1 MPSSAYRKPSLD
13 CGVPV
18 DHVVTDVAGSM
29 ARATTVGD
37 ACQLALDALSDHTDA
52 MSTVVLRMQDHLRC
66 VAASGSWQ
74 VFSKFPF
81 GAGIVGRVFASGVTA
96 IVTDVIADAD
106 YIPFGPPAEVEIC
119 VPILDDDGQP
129 IGVLNV
135 EFMTLVDVDAWRDV
149 LEAIAER
156 IGRRIYELAGTP
168 AESRNEKL
176 VRHGLILTTAATENE
191 LAAYSLH
198 AARDVTGLS
207 SAVLVLATADGYEV
221 IIDQENP
228 TPLEKR
234 IASVPMDDVIVL
246 VRRSHDYGASYS
258 LGDPA
263 HYHTAGFEA
272 LTAIGIRTLI
282 AVPVGAHSPLGGV
295 LLLAD
300 ERATRPDPETIALIG
315 LLAAQAWSSRERIR
329 MLAHLHERALSDPL
343 TGLRHQG
350 SFGESL
356 AQAAPGH
363 AAVFA
368 IDIDG
373 FKAINDTYGH
383 QAGDRALVALAQALS
398 TALRSQDELYRIG
411 GDEFAA
417 IVEVQQPDEA
427 LGVAERLVVAARAVG
442 HTISVGVAI
451 RRDSELA
458 SETLSRADGALYVAK
473 RSGRD
478 SARLSP

>member
-1 MPSSAYRKPSLD
+1 
-13 CGVPV
+13 
-18 DHVVTDVAGSM
+18 M
-29 ARATTVGD
+29 ARAATVGD
-37 ACQLALDALSDHTDA
+37 ACQLALDTLSDHTDA
-52 MSTVVLRMQDHLRC
+52 MTAIVLRVQDHLRC
-66 VAASGSWQ
+66 IGAAGSWQ
-74 VFSKFPF
+74 VFSNFPI
-81 GAGIVGRVFASGVTA
+81 GAGIVGRVFDSGITA
-96 IVTDVIADAD
+96 VVTDVTSDPD
-106 YIPFGPPAEVEIC
+106 YIALGPTVEVEIC
-119 VPILDDDGQP
+119 VPIMDEGGKP
-129 IGVLNV
+129 IGAFNV
-135 EFMTLVDVDAWRDV
+135 EFTTAVEVDGWRAA
-149 LEAIAER
+149 LEAIAEQ
-156 IGRRIYELAGTP
+156 IGRRIVDLSGTP
-168 AESRNEKL
+168 TESRNEKL
-176 VRHGLILTTAATENE
+176 VRHGLVLTTAATEAA

-198 AARDVTGLS
+198 AARDVSGLS

-221 IIDQENP
+221 ITDEQSL
-228 TPLEKR
+228 TPLEQR
-234 IASVPMDDVIVL
+234 IARVPIEDVAVL
-246 VRRSHDYGASYS
+246 VRRAHDHGASYS

-263 HYHTAGFEA
+263 DHHAAGYEA
-272 LTAIGIRTLI
+272 LTGIGVRTLI
-282 AVPVGAHSPLGGV
+282 AIPVGEHSPLGGV

-300 ERATRPDPETIALIG
+300 EHAVRPDPETIALIG

-350 SFGESL
+350 SFGERL
-356 AQAAPGH
+356 ALTAAGH

-427 LGVAERLVVAARAVG
+427 LTIADRLVVAARAVG

-451 RRDSELA
+451 RRHSEMA
-458 SETLSRADGALYVAK
+458 SETLSRADSALYVAK

-478 SARLSP
+478 GARLSP